1 MRVERIKQRVPEV
14 VSNGIVERWADAI
27 MFEGLVSVHPH
38 VGIRGQW
45 TVTLAQS
52 GWGVLHLDSEREAVI
67 CATSLLRQL
76 GPQLGFRH
84 PDSSAP
90 SAKDRIKAFVAAWG
104 AERIKHGF
112 GRGAEV
118 LLWGPDGNKL
128 R

>member
-1 MRVERIKQRVPEV
+1 VRVERIKQRVPEV
-14 VSNGIVERWADAI
+14 VANGIVERWVDAV

-38 VGIRGQW
+38 IGIRGQW

-52 GWGVLHLDSEREAVI
+52 GWGALNLDSEREAAI
-67 CATSLLRQL
+67 CATSLLRKL
-76 GPQLGFRH
+76 GPQLGFNH
-84 PDSSAP
+84 PSKASP
-90 SAKDRIKAFVAAWG
+90 ETTNRIKAFVAAWG

-112 GRGAEV
+112 GRGAGV